1 MLPSKQPFSQRH
13 PVITG
18 LLLMMVAMALL
29 AGGMATYKNMS
40 GSGALAA
47 PRLGFVRIEGMIL
60 DTRKTMDWVKTL
72 REDASVKGVL
82 VRVDS
87 PGGAVAPS
95 QELHDAIKLLAAE
108 KPVVVS
114 MGSVAASGGL
124 MVSTGATR
132 IVANPATLTGSIGV
146 KMEMPQLQGL
156 MEKLGVGR
164 QTLVSGDLK
173 DAGSPF
179 RPLTEHERTYL
190 QSIIMEM
197 YGQFVRSIAEDRD
210 IPEDKVRSFA
220 DGRVIT
226 GSQAVALGLVD
237 VLGSQEVA
245 LDHLREL
252 CHMPRNAK
260 VTLLEQ
266 PKERSFMRD
275 LLEAAMELQPVEQ
288 ARIPSFLYV
297 W

>member
-13 PVITG
+13 PVTTG

-29 AGGMATYKNMS
+29 AGGMATYKHMS

-72 REDASVKGVL
+72 REDASVRGVL

-87 PGGAVAPS
+87 PGGAVVPS
-95 QELHDAIKLLAAE
+95 QELHDAIKLLASE

-179 RPLTEHERTYL
+179 RPLTDHERTYL

-197 YGQFVRSIAEDRD
+197 YGQFVRSIAEDRE

-245 LDHLREL
+245 LDQLREL